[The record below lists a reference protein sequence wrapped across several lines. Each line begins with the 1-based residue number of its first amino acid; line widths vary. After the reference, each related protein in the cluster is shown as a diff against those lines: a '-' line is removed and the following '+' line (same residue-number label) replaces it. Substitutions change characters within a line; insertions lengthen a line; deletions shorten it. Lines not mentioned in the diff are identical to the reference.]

1 MKIWIIHL
9 EVNYAD
15 IIQSL
20 AYFEDAEDENLPKV
34 FIDYDWQKIKKYYI
48 KEQKK
53 IYSEN

>member
-1 MKIWIIHL
+1 MPIIHL
-9 EVNYAD
+9 EVNYAH

-20 AYFEDAEDENLPKV
+20 AYFEDAEDEILPNV
-34 FIDYDWQKIKKYYI
+34 FIEYDWQKIKEYYI